1 MPNTERMGSVSRLIL
16 AVAAAAWAATA
27 CASTPATP
35 SGGASG
41 SLSAPS
47 SVAPDPTS
55 SEPVPSVGPGLTY
68 GPMSSPTPVFE
79 PVPTGD
85 WTSIQWGYVAGSLA
99 PDAYPAITPDTASE
113 STVLEGPNAILTG
126 LRNQYLQLIWDPIA
140 RTLTPWLSTD
150 ALAWRQGT
158 GFDLSMWTSAFKSW
172 DKTAPDDTSKAGCG
186 FNVDDLVEGPS
197 GVLLRANLECHPT
210 LGEIYQSPGAMW
222 ISSDGLNWKSVSPSR
237 AFGKSGIGPISG
249 GANGFIGLNSD
260 RTASWVSQDGLS
272 WKAGTIPCGATE
284 LSDPVSIDGEFAIA
298 GLVAAQSGQTV
309 PPKPGGCKPFASGS
323 SSLVTGA
330 VWRSKD
336 GANWTRDRLD
346 TTAAVSPE
354 MTLRK
359 IDDHTLIADQLIGK
373 KPSSGVWTSDIAWIS
388 RDGKPWTPVKG
399 VPGPYSGYGFA
410 TYRDPSLIVG
420 RDRGLMMLPKGDNS
434 RFLAFNADGT
444 PRELEQ
450 TGDVPTAVWSW
461 TSEALGAVG
470 LLVCSGTDFWIG
482 LPG

>member
-1 MPNTERMGSVSRLIL
+1 M
-16 AVAAAAWAATA
+16 
-27 CASTPATP
+27 
-35 SGGASG
+35 
-41 SLSAPS
+41 SAG
-47 SVAPDPTS
+47 
-55 SEPVPSVGPGLTY
+55 PVLN
-68 GPMSSPTPVFE
+68 
-79 PVPTGD
+79 
-85 WTSIQWGYVAGSLA
+85 
-99 PDAYPAITPDTASE
+99 
-113 STVLEGPNAILTG
+113 GPNVALTG
-126 LRNQYLQLIWDPIA
+126 LRDGYLQLLWDPVG
-140 RTLTPWLSTD
+140 RTLTPWLSAD

-158 GFDLSMWTSAFKSW
+158 GFDLSMWTSAFKNW
-172 DKTAPDDTSKAGCG
+172 DKTAPDATSKAGCG
-186 FNVDDLVEGPS
+186 LNVDDLVEGPS

-210 LGEIYQSPGAMW
+210 LGEIYQSPEAMW
-222 ISSDGLNWKSVSPSR
+222 ISSDGLSWNSVSPSR

-309 PPKPGGCKPFASGS
+309 PPKPGGCKPFDSGS